1 MLIEYPTTGYDT
13 FCSLADAGTIL
24 LNNVPPSQR
33 TDWDAITEDTTK
45 EIYLRQ
51 ATLVI
56 KGKITLPETLEYDL
70 KLATAYLANYSIGKD
85 MVDDGEKS
93 NIKVKKV
100 DDISVEYFNPRD
112 ADNEL
117 PDLVIN
123 LLAKYEVSS
132 SGTFSLVRG

>member
-1 MLIEYPTTGYDT
+1 MAVTLYPATGWDS
-13 FCSLADAGTIL
+13 FVEEAEASTIL
-24 LNNVPPSQR
+24 LNNVPTAQQVDWVALAVGQR
-33 TDWDAITEDTTK
+33 EV
-45 EIYLRQ
+45 YLRQ

-93 NIKVKKV
+93 YIKREKI
-100 DDISVEYFNPRD
+100 DDLETEYFSPRD

-123 LLAKYEVSS
+123 LLAQYEVSS
-132 SGTFSLVRG
+132 SGTSSFIRG